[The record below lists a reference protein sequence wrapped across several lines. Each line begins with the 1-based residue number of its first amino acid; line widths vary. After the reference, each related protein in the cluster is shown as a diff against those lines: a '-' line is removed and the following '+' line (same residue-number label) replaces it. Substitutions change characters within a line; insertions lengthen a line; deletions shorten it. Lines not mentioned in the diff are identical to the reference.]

1 MNCKIDK
8 ITDFEFLATVL
19 DYKKFYRIF
28 WYPEK
33 KEIRFWGES
42 ERTAVKNLGSFIKN
56 LPKNA

>member
-1 MNCKIDK
+1 MNYKIDK

-19 DYKKFYRIF
+19 NYKKFYRIF

-42 ERTAVKNLGSFIKN
+42 ERTVVENLDLFVKS
-56 LPKNA
+56 LPDNT